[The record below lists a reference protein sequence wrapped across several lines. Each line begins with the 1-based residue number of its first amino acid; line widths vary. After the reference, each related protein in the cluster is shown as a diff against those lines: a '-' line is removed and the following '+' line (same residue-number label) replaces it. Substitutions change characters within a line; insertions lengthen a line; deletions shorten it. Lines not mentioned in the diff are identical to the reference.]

1 MTADIVPPDDQVDA
15 VVTWVDNADTRWQ
28 AKFNEHCDA
37 SRWSEQ
43 SHRYREWGTLKYCLR
58 SIHKNM
64 PWLENIYLVTDDQAP
79 DWLRTDYS
87 RIRIV
92 DHTDV
97 FEDSDHLPTFN
108 SMAIES
114 HMHRI
119 RGLSRRFLYLND
131 DVVVLKPV
139 RQDRFFTVDG
149 GHVLPREDTPLPGD
163 LRTGHT
169 TDRSL
174 AYTGLTLTARFG
186 PRERFLTPHT
196 PQPYDRRW
204 ISQLWT
210 DWRHQLQRTSMQRLR
225 ATDCIA
231 LRTLYY
237 NTIRELPVDEWPDF
251 AKGST
256 YRDYTPGDDEYS
268 FLTTREDLSGF
279 KEQIR
284 LNSARL
290 PDMIC
295 INDETAN
302 EGDAIQKSEVL
313 ILWLETLLPERAPW
327 ER

>member
-1 MTADIVPPDDQVDA
+1 MVDFNSPDEPIDA
-15 VVTWVDNADTRWQ
+15 VITWVDNTDTRWR
-28 AKFNEHCDA
+28 AKFKKHCKA
-37 SRWSEQ
+37 CGRTEMSSW
-43 SHRYREWGTLKYCLR
+43 HRETGLLKYCLR

-64 PWLENIYLVTDDQAP
+64 PWLENIYLITDDQAP
-79 DWLRTDYS
+79 RWLHNHGS
-87 RIRIV
+87 KLRII
-92 DHTDV
+92 DHAEI
-97 FEDSDHLPTFN
+97 FEDTSHLPTFN

-119 RGLSRRFLYLND
+119 RGLSRHFLYFND

-139 RQDRFFTVDG
+139 AQDRFFTSDG

-186 PRERFLTPHT
+186 CRERFLTPHT
-196 PQPYDRRW
+196 PQPYDRQW
-204 ISQLWT
+204 ISRLWT
-210 DWRHQLQRTSMQRLR
+210 DWEHQLQRTSMRKLR

-237 NTIRELPVDEWPDF
+237 NTIRELPADEWPDF
-251 AKGST
+251 AIGRK
-256 YRDYTPGDDEYS
+256 YPDYTPDDDQYS
-268 FLTTREDLSGF
+268 FLTTREDLSQF

-284 LNSARL
+284 LISARL

-295 INDETAN
+295 INDETAD
-302 EGDAIQKSEVL
+302 ESDAVQKSEVL
-313 ILWLETLLPERAPW
+313 IPWLEMLLPERAPW